1 MLSVLFFKEAS
12 WRVFFAC
19 IFFIFKEM
27 HVLCCFW
34 QDPETYQW
42 YVQASADYFQVT
54 FEEAESMVGRAPPN
68 PMQRAL
74 NIDSRGFLP
83 KRLGEFLMEKNWG
96 NIFLGAG
103 SCWVVGGCFF
113 ATIFWFISANLFFCS
128 NSGSWNLNLRRI
140 FHCCRYSKHEFDL
153 LKVQKQKAS
162 AQTKHDIIVIK
173 KTLLESQQ
181 FFQSIKN
188 IYEEIQVWKDDF
200 FEMFP
205 NQKIPGFFKTFL
217 ASEFRNAGGVFR
229 NHRGFAGGGVGFA
242 KCIHWKLFEICGNL
256 ENFWIYIYIYI
267 SDISDIF
274 HLDVLSSFFFH
285 VPKTFWEC
293 KSQEHKDWNSNRHG
307 HHHGHIMI
315 FAYFR
320 QRCVPDVSLRCYGV
334 ADSTS
339 PGCINAWVFF
349 TTCHSGTVRVFVLS
363 NKHTEKVGNLKQ
375 NKVAWTSPQKNP
387 GWPGMCLLCDCR
399 GWLILPQVKH
409 QWLWL
414 CFEMKLWKNG
424 NVWLCC
430 RHDTKTSFQKFP
442 NEMFS
447 HFFGGEDKVT
457 KKQTVT

>member
-256 ENFWIYIYIYI
+256 ENFWIYIYIHQWHIGYI
-267 SDISDIF
+267 PF
-274 HLDVLSSFFFH
+274 GCPFLLFFSMYQKH
-285 VPKTFWEC
+285 SENAN
-293 KSQEHKDWNSNRHG
+293 HKNTKIETAIATATTMATSWFSH
-307 HHHGHIMI
+307 I
-315 FAYFR
+315 FARGVYLMFR
-320 QRCVPDVSLRCYGV
+320 YG
-334 ADSTS
+334 AM
-339 PGCINAWVFF
+339 G
-349 TTCHSGTVRVFVLS
+349 
-363 NKHTEKVGNLKQ
+363 
-375 NKVAWTSPQKNP
+375 
-387 GWPGMCLLCDCR
+387 
-399 GWLILPQVKH
+399 
-409 QWLWL
+409 
-414 CFEMKLWKNG
+414 
-424 NVWLCC
+424 
-430 RHDTKTSFQKFP
+430 
-442 NEMFS
+442 
-447 HFFGGEDKVT
+447 
-457 KKQTVT
+457 